1 MGEGDV
7 LLPRL
12 DSHAKNKDFWTHGV
26 AFTSK
31 DQSLN
36 KAHVQHLEARL
47 VQLATEAKRC
57 ELDNTNVPQMPSLSD
72 ADKADAE
79 LYLADMLLCLPVVG
93 VSFFEKPQGPTGK
106 SRELFLSAKGIQ
118 ARGYEGPGGFVVR
131 SGSQAVKNEVASIH
145 TYLSDLRKALLN
157 QDIFEDTGT
166 AYRLAQDYIFTS
178 PSTAAGVLLGRSAN
192 GRTEWKDAERQSLK
206 GNPGRGSGNT
216 VTTITEHDVE
226 HTVLD
231 RLADFGWQIAYGPDI
246 APDAPNAERT
256 DYGQVMLE
264 QWGARFPR
272 PGWRRS
278 AMWSASPRRFS
289 GRRRVPIKS
298 RSSSARR

>member
-1 MGEGDV
+1 MSELLGFSVKIFVPDGDPEGPRVIEKSNWTGQGIVFPRSLFAEVRHREELNRTGVYVLWGPGRSGQLPRAYMGEGDV

-26 AFTSK
+26 VFTSK

-47 VQLATEAKRC
+47 VRLADEAKRC
-57 ELDNTNVPQMPSLSD
+57 ELDNANVPQMPSLSD

-93 VSFFEKPQGPTGK
+93 VSFFEKPRGPAGK
-106 SRELFLSAKGIQ
+106 NRELFLSAKGIQ

-157 QDIFEDTGT
+157 QDIFEDTDT

-178 PSTAAGVLLGRSAN
+178 PSTAAGVLLGRASN
-192 GRTEWKDAERQSLK
+192 GRTEWKDAERRSLK
-206 GNPGRGSGNT
+206 EIQ
-216 VTTITEHDVE
+216 VAEVE
-226 HTVLD
+226 T
-231 RLADFGWQIAYGPDI
+231 P
-246 APDAPNAERT
+246 
-256 DYGQVMLE
+256 
-264 QWGARFPR
+264 
-272 PGWRRS
+272 
-278 AMWSASPRRFS
+278 
-289 GRRRVPIKS
+289 
-298 RSSSARR
+298 

>member
-1 MGEGDV
+1 MNELLGFSVKIFVPDGDPEGLRVIEKSNWTGQGIVFPRSLFAEVRHREELNRTGVYVLWGPGGSGQLPLAYMGEGSV

-12 DSHAKNKDFWTHGV
+12 VSHAKDKDFWTHGI

-36 KAHVQHLEARL
+36 KAHVLYLEARL
-47 VQLATEAKRC
+47 VKLAAEAKRC
-57 ELDNTNVPQMPSLSD
+57 ELDNTNAPPQMPALSD
-72 ADKADAE
+72 ADTADAE

-145 TYLSDLRKALLN
+145 TFLSDLRKALLKQN
-157 QDIFEDTGT
+157 IFEDTGT
-166 AYRLAQDYIFTS
+166 AYQLAQDYIFTS

-192 GRTEWKDAERQSLK
+192 GRALWKDADSRSLK
-206 GNPGRGSGNT
+206 EIQGA
-216 VTTITEHDVE
+216 EVE
-226 HTVLD
+226 T
-231 RLADFGWQIAYGPDI
+231 P
-246 APDAPNAERT
+246 
-256 DYGQVMLE
+256 
-264 QWGARFPR
+264 
-272 PGWRRS
+272 
-278 AMWSASPRRFS
+278 
-289 GRRRVPIKS
+289 
-298 RSSSARR
+298 